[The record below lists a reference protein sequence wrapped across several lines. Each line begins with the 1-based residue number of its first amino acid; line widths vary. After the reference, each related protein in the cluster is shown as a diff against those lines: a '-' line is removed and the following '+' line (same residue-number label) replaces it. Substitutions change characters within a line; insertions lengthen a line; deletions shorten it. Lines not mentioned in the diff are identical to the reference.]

1 MQKTK
6 PEDTPKIIALA
17 AAIIAVF
24 AYVIY
29 SFMRGTSAPAGETV
43 RTAAA
48 NPSSNQLMGQPFA
61 SNDPSAMTPGSTP
74 DTAGQADALLSDN
87 AVLPTS
93 SRDPF
98 RSPVAG
104 APQGGAQVG
113 AQYAPQNIP
122 SGQPQGTL
130 SANVSGTPG
139 GAASSTPMQVEAP
152 PPSEVELKGVVS
164 GGTRPMALIR
174 IGNTLMNVYEGQK
187 ITKDLVVKKI
197 GVASVEIRHQNEMLN
212 LEVGNMLMA
221 SIVLPES
228 VVLANPS
235 VSSPAPMAGEAID
248 MSNANVATPVYSA
261 PQDLQGVA
269 PAQPAGSRLGPY

>member
-43 RTAAA
+43 KTAAA

-61 SNDPSAMTPGSTP
+61 STDPSSMTPGSTLDP
-74 DTAGQADALLSDN
+74 GQVDSLTSDS
-87 AVLPTS
+87 AVLPTT

-104 APQGGAQVG
+104 APQGGDPG
-113 AQYAPQNIP
+113 AKYAPQNIP

-130 SANVSGTPG
+130 TSNVSGTPE
-139 GAASSTPMQVEAP
+139 ASSTPMHVEAP
-152 PPSEVELKGVVS
+152 PPSELELKGVVS

-197 GVASVEIRHQNEMLN
+197 GVASVELRHQNEMLN

-235 VSSPAPMAGEAID
+235 VSNPAPMVGEAID
-248 MSNANVATPVYSA
+248 MSNANANTPVYSA

-269 PAQPAGSRLGPY
+269 PAAPAGSRLGPY